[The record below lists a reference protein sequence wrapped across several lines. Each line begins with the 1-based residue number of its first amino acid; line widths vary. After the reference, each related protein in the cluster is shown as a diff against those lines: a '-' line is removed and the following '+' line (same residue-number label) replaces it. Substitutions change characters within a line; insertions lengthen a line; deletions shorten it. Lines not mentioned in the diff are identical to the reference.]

1 MRFGHVRL
9 VRSLQRTRH
18 ALNYLHLAL
27 FWGLN
32 CPSLFYKQYTALNS
46 KSFPPCKRGIA
57 TEWQGVFPLR
67 KSLQKEDRIMIENSA
82 MYKISYGLFMLTTTD
97 GEKQNGCIV
106 NTVSMLTDNPKR
118 IVVFVNKANYSEEL
132 LRKTGIFNVSV
143 LTESAPF
150 ELFKQFGFVSGRD
163 KDKFEGGMYETSENG
178 LYYLPKHANAVLSG
192 KVVDYYDYGTHTLFV
207 AEVTEAKVLNDEKSV
222 TYEYYQAN
230 IKQKPKVEAAPAQG
244 EKWVCK
250 ICGYVHEGEL
260 PDDFI
265 CPWCKHP
272 ASDFE
277 KMA

>member
-1 MRFGHVRL
+1 
-9 VRSLQRTRH
+9 
-18 ALNYLHLAL
+18 
-27 FWGLN
+27 
-32 CPSLFYKQYTALNS
+32 
-46 KSFPPCKRGIA
+46 
-57 TEWQGVFPLR
+57 
-67 KSLQKEDRIMIENSA
+67 MIENSA

-118 IVVFVNKANYSEEL
+118 LVVFVNKANYSEEL

-143 LTESAPF
+143 LTESTPF

-230 IKQKPKVEAAPAQG
+230 IKQKPQVAPTPAQG
-244 EKWVCK
+244 EKWICK

-277 KMA
+277 RMA

>member
-1 MRFGHVRL
+1 
-9 VRSLQRTRH
+9 
-18 ALNYLHLAL
+18 
-27 FWGLN
+27 
-32 CPSLFYKQYTALNS
+32 
-46 KSFPPCKRGIA
+46 
-57 TEWQGVFPLR
+57 
-67 KSLQKEDRIMIENSA
+67 MIENTA
-82 MYKISYGLFMLTTTD
+82 MYKISYGLYMLTTTD

-132 LRKTGIFNVSV
+132 LRKTGVFNVSV

-163 KDKFEGGMYETSENG
+163 KDKFEGGRYETSENG

-192 KVVDYYDYGTHTLFV
+192 KVVGYYDYGTHTLFV

-230 IKQKPKVEAAPAQG
+230 IKQKPQAQPTPAEG

-277 KMA
+277 KIS

>member
-1 MRFGHVRL
+1 
-9 VRSLQRTRH
+9 
-18 ALNYLHLAL
+18 
-27 FWGLN
+27 
-32 CPSLFYKQYTALNS
+32 
-46 KSFPPCKRGIA
+46 
-57 TEWQGVFPLR
+57 
-67 KSLQKEDRIMIENSA
+67 MIENSA
-82 MYKISYGLFMLTTTD
+82 MYKISYGLYMLTTTD

-132 LRKTGIFNVSV
+132 LRKTGLFNVSI

-150 ELFKQFGFVSGRD
+150 DLFKQFGFVSGRD
-163 KDKFEGGMYETSENG
+163 KDKFEGGRYETSENG
-178 LYYLPKHANAVLSG
+178 LYYLPEHANAVLSG

-230 IKQKPKVEAAPAQG
+230 IKQKPQAAPTPTQG

-260 PDDFI
+260 PEDFV

>member
-1 MRFGHVRL
+1 
-9 VRSLQRTRH
+9 
-18 ALNYLHLAL
+18 
-27 FWGLN
+27 
-32 CPSLFYKQYTALNS
+32 
-46 KSFPPCKRGIA
+46 
-57 TEWQGVFPLR
+57 
-67 KSLQKEDRIMIENSA
+67 MIENSA
-82 MYKISYGLFMLTTTD
+82 MYKISYGLYMLTTTD

-106 NTVSMLTDNPKR
+106 NTVNMLTDNPKR

-150 ELFKQFGFVSGRD
+150 DLFKQFGFVSGRD
-163 KDKFEGGMYETSENG
+163 KDKFEGGRYEVSENG
-178 LYYLPKHANAVLSG
+178 LYYLPAHANAVLSG

-222 TYEYYQAN
+222 TYEYYQTN
-230 IKQKPKVEAAPAQG
+230 IKQKPKAEPTPAQG

-260 PDDFI
+260 PEDFV